1 MTLLSNVSPV
11 SARVI
16 LSRAATHLQMMDRD
30 ALNANDAQHVGA
42 AQSLIEML
50 LVLQPI
56 PFPPAC
62 DPQTVLKCRP
72 PYEPQAV
79 LK

>member
-16 LSRAATHLQMMDRD
+16 LSRAAAHLAMINRD
-30 ALNANDAQHVGA
+30 DLNANNAQHVSA

-56 PFPPAC
+56 PFPPM
-62 DPQTVLKCRP
+62 DTPK
-72 PYEPQAV
+72 AV

>member
-56 PFPPAC
+56 PFPPPC
-62 DPQTVLKCRP
+62 DPQTVLK
-72 PYEPQAV
+72 
-79 LK
+79 